1 MHTIHG
7 WKYVNART
15 THNNIFEEKKRN
27 MDKITSNQHKNET
40 YIDTGKS
47 VVQWYDSTN
56 THAYLY

>member
-40 YIDTGKS
+40 YIDTG
-47 VVQWYDSTN
+47 
-56 THAYLY
+56 